1 MYMFLHLANHFS
13 MHYLTLISL
22 MFLLS
27 VAGHSAA
34 FLDSIAFEPLF
45 DLLEINNE
53 LYIYVP
59 ELREVRVSIYQ

>member
-1 MYMFLHLANHFS
+1 MFS
-13 MHYLTLISL
+13 
-22 MFLLS
+22 LS